1 MFPWNMMFP
10 FQNKADNS
18 KKMNPEEVQSF
29 ISQLFSQV
37 MPENMQQMMN
47 QNQSQGQQQGQA
59 GGFPNLYTSPA
70 QKPAELPLQA
80 NVFETHSHIYVRI
93 PIRDQEWLKRIKV
106 YHTSNHS
113 IIEGIPEAGER
124 HTIPLPA
131 PVRKKGAAAQY
142 KDGILEMRLQKSS
155 DYQYSEIDVT
165 GI

>member
-10 FQNKADNS
+10 FQNKSANT

-47 QNQSQGQQQGQA
+47 QNQEQGQT
-59 GGFPNLYTSPA
+59 GGFPNFYNTPV
-70 QKPAELPLQA
+70 QKPAEHPLKA
-80 NVFETHSHIYVRI
+80 NVFETHSHIYVRV

-106 YHTSNHS
+106 YHTSNQS

-124 HTIPLPA
+124 HVIPLPA